1 MAKKILIL
9 GNGFDIDLG
18 LKTRYS
24 DFANSKNWEKLM
36 EDSLLYDPDLLGEL
50 QNAKE
55 TEAWFDIEKTMNDYV
70 RE

>member
-24 DFANSKNWEKLM
+24 DFANSKIWEKLM
-36 EDSLLYDPDLLGEL
+36 ENSLQYDSDLLGEL
-50 QNAKE
+50 LNAKE
-55 TEAWFDIEKTMNDYV
+55 TGGMV
-70 RE
+70 

>member
-24 DFANSKNWEKLM
+24 DFANSEIWGNLIENIYYF
-36 EDSLLYDPDLLGEL
+36 DSDLLGAL
-50 QNAKE
+50 YDAKN
-55 TEAWFDIEKTMNDYV
+55 KRGMV
-70 RE
+70 